1 MRNSFVF
8 LTTTL
13 FLLLLTF
20 SVFAGKNICN
30 PPSAAMIQRSQQFL
44 QNTPCAPVVTACNQ
58 GGFVLNCHSS
68 NGKGLEV
75 DCISHLNHGQAVP
88 GVSMQPNDQNI
99 VNCKAFCKQNKGAC
113 SEQKNTPD
121 R

>member
-1 MRNSFVF
+1 MKYILSASVMS
-8 LTTTL
+8 LVL
-13 FLLLLTF
+13 FLMSAPAL
-20 SVFAGKNICN
+20 AAKNICN

-44 QNTPCAPVVTACNQ
+44 QNTPCAPLVVACNQ
-58 GGFVLNCHSS
+58 GGFVLNCHAS

-75 DCISHLNHGQAVP
+75 DCMSHLEHGQAVP

-99 VNCKAFCKQNKGAC
+99 VNCKVYCRQNKGAC
-113 SEQKNTPD
+113 KEQKGAPD